1 MKIFKELLIL
11 TISALLTA
19 MAVKL
24 FFSEY
29 ALTPGGI
36 TGFSITLS
44 SILKLPIDI
53 ISLCISIPLLII
65 SIFIIGKKF
74 AIKTIFETIMIPICL
89 RIVPT
94 IHIVNNIIGA
104 AILGGILVG
113 ISIALALYVNATTG
127 GSDTIAILL
136 NKTIKNISV
145 PTLIFIIDILIVL
158 SSYLISYKLA
168 TSLYSAL
175 SLLVIILVIKFL
187 MLLNKRRINE

>member
-1 MKIFKELLIL
+1 
-11 TISALLTA
+11 

>member
-65 SIFIIGKKF
+65 SVFIIGKKF

-113 ISIALALYVNATTG
+113 ISIALALYVNAATG

-158 SSYLISYKLA
+158 SSYLISYKLS